1 MGEFLHAKREQDLLN
16 AQLDALNATDLLMH
30 EEIELDKINTM
41 KKMNLVKVSATGD
54 SYIDNTDNSD
64 NTQNDAKKTIETKE
78 SKKDENENQK
88 RGNDDEPVQ
97 TNETDP
103 NTIIALN
110 QETSHAL
117 QFHVGFPMAIPSP
130 VSEVLIDNYHS
141 KEIKLRET
149 RRLLPQWCHYLPT
162 VVQFLSKLSFF
173 KQFQATDEFSSKSA
187 LKAFATCIG
196 YKKIPAYGLFIL
208 EDSTSVDQS
217 LLKDLTHKEDIDNV
231 FVVVSGSTLNIEKLK
246 CSNCVHYNRL

>member
-41 KKMNLVKVSATGD
+41 KKLNQVKVSATGD

-64 NTQNDAKKTIETKE
+64 NTQNDAKKTIEE
-78 SKKDENENQK
+78 
-88 RGNDDEPVQ
+88 RGNGDEPVQ

-130 VSEVLIDNYHS
+130 VAEVLIDNYHS

-231 FVVVSGSTLNIEKLK
+231 FVVVSGK
-246 CSNCVHYNRL
+246 